1 MSKYLRNNGL
11 VSESE
16 YKGLTLK
23 EAIDWATNGGFTW
36 RIVEEDGEA
45 KLLDMSVKS
54 DRINFRVRNGFITG
68 AFPG

>member
-16 YKGLTLK
+16 YKGLALK
-23 EAIDWATNGGFTW
+23 EAISYAENGGFSW
-36 RIVEEDGEA
+36 RIVEENGEA

-54 DRINFRVRNGFITG
+54 DRVNFRVRNGYITG
-68 AFPG
+68 AYPG